1 MSSRSVVIIGGARTP
16 FALAGTAHK
25 QLMAVDLARAAIKG
39 VLARTGL
46 PPSLPQAVVLG
57 AVVQEPKT
65 SNVAREAALAA
76 GLPVSTFSSTVTA
89 ACISANVAAQTVTD
103 QILAGRIDCGIAGG
117 VELMSDV
124 PIRFSRAVRARMIA
138 SQKARGVGGYLKL
151 LAGLKL
157 ADLAPELP
165 GITEYSTGE
174 TMGLSS
180 EKLAS
185 RWGVSRADADAFALR
200 SHQLALKAHLDGRL
214 EADILTLPHMVATA
228 AAVVSP
234 VGGAASGGKAPALG
248 LGSATWDNPIKA
260 DSTLAKLQSLKPAF
274 NKSSPLATHTA
285 GNSSPLTDGASAL
298 LLMEQSRAAAEGL
311 PALARIVDS
320 EWVARD
326 PKSELLL
333 GPAYAIARL
342 LHRRGLSASEVD
354 VLEIHEAFAGQVLAN
369 FNALNSASWAWAPDG
384 GAGPGKAVG
393 LPPLERINA
402 WGGSM
407 SLGHPFGA
415 TGTRLLLTAARR
427 LEAEGGRFAVVA
439 ACAAGG
445 LGVATLLEAVP
456 RSAPALVPA
465 STAVRNRA
473 PAAKRNL
480 VAPSPPPATTGGT
493 GGGSG
498 GGGAISVE
506 EREGGILIVR
516 IDVPGEKL
524 NILSEAVLREFEVSI
539 TQVEERLRAGGPGA
553 PRAIVL
559 TSGKPGTFIAGADIK
574 MLSLA
579 STEAQWATLSSE
591 GHRMM
596 NRLAK
601 LPLPTVCAIDG
612 VCMGGGFELA
622 LACSARICTPAAR
635 LSLPEV
641 KLGLLPGAGGCTRLP
656 GLIGAQAALGAMT
669 TGKTFRPSEALK
681 LGLVS
686 AVVEP
691 QALVDAAVRTAAGLL
706 AAATTPAAAAAK
718 AAAARKPRSWL
729 RWAVEGNPLGRAIMW
744 SEAKKAIDK
753 ATSGR
758 FPAPY
763 AILDAVRAGV
773 EGGEA
778 AGFAAEAKGFGRL
791 GMTPESVALRG
802 LFFSVTAT
810 KRAAAAPGDSSGV
823 APLEVGTLGVLGAG
837 LMGAGIAL
845 VGADNAGLSVV
856 LRDRDA
862 AALQRGEAQISAA
875 LGARVKRRRLA
886 KFEADVISARVL
898 GVVDAD
904 CGGAAVRRA
913 LARADLVIEAVPEVL
928 AVKHAVLREAQA
940 LMASEGA
947 IFATNTSALP
957 IADIAAGAATPALA
971 ARVVGMHFFSPVDK
985 MPLCEIIPHT
995 GTAPEVTATALAVAQ
1010 KMGKTAIVTRDVPGF
1025 FVNRCLSPL
1034 LAEMV
1039 ALVAAGVPPPVL
1051 DAALTSYGMP
1061 VGPCTLTDEV
1071 GVDVAHHV
1079 SITMAAALGVRA
1091 AGPDARSLAA
1101 AVARG
1106 FTGRKGG
1113 KGFYIYPAPSPG
1125 GKAKA
1130 KGAKAAREVNGEML
1144 AALAEFRPAGPG
1156 YDRSTV
1162 AALVAPGAAAAT
1174 RLRDRLVLRF
1184 LKECVHSLEDGVI
1197 RSPGDGDVGAVFGIG
1212 FPPHL
1217 GGPFRYIDQLGAA
1230 SVVAAMRELE
1240 ASVGPQ
1246 YAPPSMLVEMAKAGG
1261 RFHGGK

>member
-1 MSSRSVVIIGGARTP
+1 MLGSRSVVIVGGARTP

-25 QLMAVDLARAAIKG
+25 QLLAVDLARAAVKG
-39 VLARTGL
+39 VLARAGL

-76 GLPVSTFSSTVTA
+76 GLPASTFASTVTA
-89 ACISANVAAQTVTD
+89 ACISANVAAQSITD

-124 PIRFSRAVRARMIA
+124 PIRFSRAVRARMLA
-138 SQKARGVGGYLKL
+138 SQKARGVGGYLAL

-214 EADILTLPHMVATA
+214 APDILTLPHVVAPA
-228 AAVVSP
+228 GA
-234 VGGAASGGKAPALG
+234 GGAKAPALG
-248 LGSATWDNPIKA
+248 PGSATWDNPVKA

-274 NKSSPLATHTA
+274 DKSSPLATHTA

-384 GAGPGKAVG
+384 GASSGKAVG

-456 RSAPALVPA
+456 RTSPALLPA
-465 STAVRNRA
+465 STAAPPRA
-473 PAAKRNL
+473 PTKRAP
-480 VAPSPPPATTGGT
+480 APSPPPATTGGSS
-493 GGGSG
+493 GGGS

-524 NILSEAVLREFEVSI
+524 NILSEAVLREFEASI
-539 TQVEERLRAGGPGA
+539 TQVEGRLRAGGAGA
-553 PRAIVL
+553 PRAIVV

-579 STEAQWATLSSE
+579 TTEAQWATLSSE

-656 GLIGAQAALGAMT
+656 SLIGAQAALGAMT
-669 TGKTFRPSEALK
+669 TGKTFRPAEALK

-691 QALVDAAVRTAAGLL
+691 QALVDAAVRTATGLL
-706 AAATTPAAAAAK
+706 AAASTPAAAAAK

-729 RWAVEGNPLGRAIMW
+729 QWAIEGNPLGRMIMW

-753 ATSGR
+753 ATGGR

-791 GMTPESVALRG
+791 GVTPESAALRG

-810 KRAAAAPGDSSGV
+810 KRAVAPGASA

-845 VGADNAGLSVV
+845 VGADNAALSVV

-886 KFEADVISARVL
+886 KFEADVIAARVL

-904 CGGAAVRRA
+904 GAGAAVRRA
-913 LARADLVIEAVPEVL
+913 IARADLVIEAVPEVL

-940 LMASEGA
+940 LTAPEA

-971 ARVVGMHFFSPVDK
+971 ARVIGMHFFSPVDK
-985 MPLCEIIPHT
+985 MPLCEIIPHA
-995 GTAPEVTATALAVAQ
+995 GTAPEVTTTALAVAQ

-1039 ALVAAGVPPPVL
+1039 ALVAAGVPPPAL

-1061 VGPCTLTDEV
+1061 VGPCALTDEV

-1079 SITMAAALGVRA
+1079 SITMAAALGVRV
-1091 AGPDARSLAA
+1091 AGPDPRSLAA

-1113 KGFYIYPAPSPG
+1113 KGFYIYPAPPPG
-1125 GKAKA
+1125 GKDKA
-1130 KGAKAAREVNGEML
+1130 KGAKSAREVNGEML
-1144 AALAEFRPAGPG
+1144 TTLAEFRPAGAG
-1156 YDRSTV
+1156 YDRAAV
-1162 AALVAPGAAAAT
+1162 AALVAPGAAAAA

-1197 RSPGDGDVGAVFGIG
+1197 RSAGDGDVGAVFGIG
-1212 FPPHL
+1212 FPPNL

-1246 YAPPSMLVEMAKAGG
+1246 YTPPRMLVEMAEAGG

>member
-1 MSSRSVVIIGGARTP
+1 MASRSVVIIGGARTP

-25 QLMAVDLARAAIKG
+25 QLMAVDLARAAVKG
-39 VLARTGL
+39 VLARAGL
-46 PPSLPQAVVLG
+46 PLSLPQAVVLG

-89 ACISANVAAQTVTD
+89 ACISANVAAQAVAD

-124 PIRFSRAVRARMIA
+124 PIRFSRAVRARMLA
-138 SQKARGVGGYLKL
+138 SQKARGVGGYLAL
-151 LAGLKL
+151 LSGLKL

-165 GITEYSTGE
+165 GITEFSTGE

-200 SHQLALKAHLDGRL
+200 SHQLALKAHMDGRL
-214 EADILTLPHMVATA
+214 AADILTLPHVVAVA
-228 AAVVSP
+228 PA
-234 VGGAASGGKAPALG
+234 GAGGGKAPALG
-248 LGSATWDNPIKA
+248 PGSATWDNPIKA

-274 NKSSPLATHTA
+274 DKSSPLATHTA

-311 PALARIVDS
+311 PALARIIDS

-369 FNALNSASWAWAPDG
+369 FNALNSASWAWAPEG
-384 GAGPGKAVG
+384 GAGAGKAVG
-393 LPPLERINA
+393 LPPLERINT

-407 SLGHPFGA
+407 SLGHPFAA

-427 LEAEGGRFAVVA
+427 LEAEGGRFAIVA

-445 LGVATLLEAVP
+445 LGVATLLETVP
-456 RSAPALVPA
+456 RGAPALQPA

-473 PAAKRNL
+473 TAAKR
-480 VAPSPPPATTGGT
+480 APAPLPPPATTGG
-493 GGGSG
+493 SG
-498 GGGAISVE
+498 CGGAISIE
-506 EREGGILIVR
+506 EREGGILVVR

-524 NILSEAVLREFEVSI
+524 NILSKAVLREFEASI
-539 TQVEERLRAGGPGA
+539 TQVEERLRAGGAGTPQ
-553 PRAIVL
+553 AIVL

-579 STEAQWATLSSE
+579 STEAQWAALSSE

-635 LSLPEV
+635 LTLPEV

-656 GLIGAQAALGAMT
+656 GLIGVQAALGAMT
-669 TGKTFRPSEALK
+669 TGKTFRPNEALK

-691 QALVDAAVRTAAGLL
+691 KALIDAAVRTAAGLL
-706 AAATTPAAAAAK
+706 AAAATPAAAAAK

-753 ATSGR
+753 ATGGR

-810 KRAAAAPGDSSGV
+810 KRAAAPGDGGA

-845 VGADNAGLSVV
+845 VGADNAALSVV

-862 AALQRGEAQISAA
+862 AALQRGEAQISAT
-875 LGARVKRRRLA
+875 LDVRVKRRRLA

-913 LARADLVIEAVPEVL
+913 IARADLVIEAVPEVL

-940 LMASEGA
+940 LTAPEA

-985 MPLCEIIPHT
+985 MPLCEIIPHA

-1039 ALVAAGVPPPVL
+1039 ALVAAGVPPPAL

-1061 VGPCTLTDEV
+1061 VGPCALTDEV

-1079 SITMAAALGVRA
+1079 SITMAAALGVRM
-1091 AGPDARSLAA
+1091 AGPDSRSLAA

-1113 KGFYIYPAPSPG
+1113 MGFYIYPAPTPG
-1125 GKAKA
+1125 GKGKA
-1130 KGAKAAREVNGEML
+1130 KGAKSAREVNGQML
-1144 AALAEFRPAGPG
+1144 AALAEFRPPGAG
-1156 YDRSTV
+1156 YDRAAVT
-1162 AALVAPGAAAAT
+1162 ALVAPGAAAAT

-1197 RSPGDGDVGAVFGIG
+1197 RCPGDGDVGAVFGVG
-1212 FPPHL
+1212 FPPNL

-1246 YAPPSMLVEMAKAGG
+1246 YTPPHKLVEMAKAGG